1 MGDDAI
7 FFAVGFKSYDI
18 TRVVSRAETWYD
30 WVERGRRMMT
40 RMSIS
45 QKTMEWLAYTLKEAS
60 KSHGNTVR
68 RWKRQDHFTEIFY
81 ARNYN
86 KFGRYISIIKV
97 QDKKRDVIIIPE
109 WSLNSGWMDIATKI
123 SVFINA
129 KGQPI
134 GKTSHRKTEK
144 GLLYSD
150 IVRNNK
156 WSTRE
161 LNGARFQQKGNSLI
175 ISDAIST
182 TQNESLAKSVVGSL
196 PEEIPGITLSEIR
209 RWVASTWRHNHGINI
224 FELGGNRFLFEF
236 PNRTAAD
243 HIFSVRSE
251 ISVEAGSVRKKR
263 QNYAITSNGLG
274 LKVRGDGESIPSTVE
289 LTYGDLTFKVQI
301 WVETPARVISDERRG
316 IPINTQRSEE
326 VSSQKGEDSLLGF
339 TEVTGHVG
347 SSYDPKIS
355 KWPAG
360 PARDITCTPRAHH
373 SILPKKAILVNK
385 GKKLGPDIL
394 AQSISNGLPAETSFS
409 LLLDPFV
416 VELEANLIT
425 SSSTTPHQ
433 AEELVTAQGLS
444 LREEEILKE
453 KRGAETAMGN
463 IVDTSE
469 IIWQRAST
477 CIQGS
482 NPQSTEVVSTSLIPF
497 EEAVLLNQLSPE
509 EGDDPEF
516 DVPIWIHQ
524 NINKLA
530 KEFGVDI
537 KGCKDEALSLFMKID
552 GVYGRS
558 RISYEYLRI
567 PVIFVI
573 LS

>member
-1 MGDDAI
+1 
-7 FFAVGFKSYDI
+7 
-18 TRVVSRAETWYD
+18 
-30 WVERGRRMMT
+30 
-40 RMSIS
+40 
-45 QKTMEWLAYTLKEAS
+45 
-60 KSHGNTVR
+60 
-68 RWKRQDHFTEIFY
+68 
-81 ARNYN
+81 
-86 KFGRYISIIKV
+86 
-97 QDKKRDVIIIPE
+97 
-109 WSLNSGWMDIATKI
+109 MD
-123 SVFINA
+123 
-129 KGQPI
+129 
-134 GKTSHRKTEK
+134 
-144 GLLYSD
+144 L
-150 IVRNNK
+150 
-156 WSTRE
+156 
-161 LNGARFQQKGNSLI
+161 
-175 ISDAIST
+175 
-182 TQNESLAKSVVGSL
+182 
-196 PEEIPGITLSEIR
+196 EIR
-209 RWVASTWRHNHGINI
+209 RARRKKIAFDRPRIKWGGLTPALSREMGEKLIGMGAWSGSGDADAMWNKAVSCIRKVASKV
-224 FELGGNRFLFEF
+224 LGVSRGNFGG
-236 PNRTAAD
+236 
-243 HIFSVRSE
+243 H
-251 ISVEAGSVRKKR
+251 K
-263 QNYAITSNGLG
+263 
-274 LKVRGDGESIPSTVE
+274 GDGGGMGSPRLDPSEEERE
-289 LTYGDLTFKVQI
+289 LRNHLKWARLKSDL
-301 WVETPARVISDERRG
+301 DERRG

-355 KWPAG
+355 KWPAS

-469 IIWQRAST
+469 IMWQQAST

-497 EEAVLLNQLSPE
+497 EEAVPLNQLSPE

-552 GVYGRS
+552 GGQKRDKKLYRLAKAK
-558 RISYEYLRI
+558 RDKARDLD
-567 PVIFVI
+567 
-573 LS
+573 

>member
-1 MGDDAI
+1 MGDDTI
-7 FFAVGFKSYDI
+7 YFAVGFKSYDI

-30 WVERGRRMMT
+30 WVERGRKMMT

-45 QKTMEWLAYTLKEAS
+45 QKTMEWLAYNLKEAS

-68 RWKRQDHFTEIFY
+68 RWKRQDHFTELFC

-134 GKTSHRKTEK
+134 GKTSHRNTEK

-161 LNGARFQQKGNSLI
+161 LNGARIQQKGNSLI

-182 TQNESLAKSVVGSL
+182 TQNESLAKSIVGSL

-224 FELGGNRFLFEF
+224 FDLGGNRFLFEF

-243 HIFSVRSE
+243 HIVRGDWFWKSYKFSLEWWSP
-251 ISVEAGSVRKKR
+251 
-263 QNYAITSNGLG
+263 TSNAIFERPNQVWIRVVGLPLHLWSQKVFREIG
-274 LKVRGDGESIPSTVE
+274 NLCGGWIRTEEETELRNHLKWARLKVRGDGESIPSTVE
-289 LTYGDLTFKVQI
+289 LTYGDLTFKVQM
-301 WVETPARVISDERRG
+301 VETPARVISDERRRT
-316 IPINTQRSEE
+316 PINTQRSEE

-385 GKKLGPDIL
+385 GKKL
-394 AQSISNGLPAETSFS
+394 AQIFWPNPC
-409 LLLDPFV
+409 
-416 VELEANLIT
+416 
-425 SSSTTPHQ
+425 Q
-433 AEELVTAQGLS
+433 
-444 LREEEILKE
+444 
-453 KRGAETAMGN
+453 MG
-463 IVDTSE
+463 
-469 IIWQRAST
+469 
-477 CIQGS
+477 C
-482 NPQSTEVVSTSLIPF
+482 L
-497 EEAVLLNQLSPE
+497 
-509 EGDDPEF
+509 
-516 DVPIWIHQ
+516 
-524 NINKLA
+524 
-530 KEFGVDI
+530 
-537 KGCKDEALSLFMKID
+537 
-552 GVYGRS
+552 
-558 RISYEYLRI
+558 
-567 PVIFVI
+567 
-573 LS
+573 